1 MQMNINDIY
10 HITTILFF
18 VYIATISLTKFLKE
32 KQFCFLFVAKCHSYC
47 FLFIAK
53 CYCFLFIAKCHS
65 YYFLFITK
73 YFCFLSKAKSL
84 GTPFSLT
91 LLTSPKFPQQ
101 DLSTY
106 TQFLQ
111 KYSGP

>member
-1 MQMNINDIY
+1 MNINDIY
-10 HITTILFF
+10 HIKTILFF
-18 VYIATISLTKFLKE
+18 VYIATISLTKFLKR
-32 KQFCFLFVAKCHSYC
+32 KTIL

-53 CYCFLFIAKCHS
+53 CYS
-65 YYFLFITK
+65 YYFLFIAK